1 MTLNLKAAW
10 LMTRHASE
18 VMPAGGAIVNITSV
32 AARRAGTIYGL
43 GKAALESMT
52 TGASYLLAER
62 GIRINAVELGALWTA
77 GVAENLPP
85 AAPSP
90 AGRWWRSRPRAI
102 AGTPRLPVLFLA
114 SDQARWISGQVLAVD
129 GGGAPR
135 APYPGSRDR
144 SQVVTG
150 RVALITG
157 CGKPDGGGQA
167 IARALAAD
175 GAAVVVTDRKPSGV
189 LNRRQEI
196 VGSEQP
202 DSWSGLETLVA
213 EIVTVGG
220 TAMSV
225 LGDIGNENDVQAM
238 VNAALARYDRLDILV
253 NNAAAPQGLDRDVID
268 EIPVNVFD
276 DVIRINLRGTWL
288 MCRAA
293 VPAMRR
299 RRWGRIINISSM
311 AGVIAAPRST
321 PYSAS
326 KAGIIGLTR
335 ALSMDVAAY
344 GVTVNAICPGALDTS
359 RSVLSLDPDLDVR
372 AEMEQRGRR
381 LPVGRVGRPER
392 RAAAVRYLSPVTA
405 PSS

>member
-1 MTLNLKAAW
+1 
-10 LMTRHASE
+10 
-18 VMPAGGAIVNITSV
+18 VN
-32 AARRAGTIYGL
+32 
-43 GKAALESMT
+43 
-52 TGASYLLAER
+52 
-62 GIRINAVELGALWTA
+62 
-77 GVAENLPP
+77 
-85 AAPSP
+85 
-90 AGRWWRSRPRAI
+90 
-102 AGTPRLPVLFLA
+102 
-114 SDQARWISGQVLAVD
+114 
-129 GGGAPR
+129 
-135 APYPGSRDR
+135 
-144 SQVVTG
+144 G
-150 RVALITG
+150 RVALVTG

-167 IARALAAD
+167 IARTLAAD
-175 GAAVVVTDRKPSGV
+175 GAAVVVTDRMPTGV

-202 DSWSGLETLVA
+202 ASWSGLETLVA
-213 EIVTVGG
+213 EIEAAGG

-225 LGDIGNENDVQAM
+225 LGDIGDENDVQAM
-238 VNAALARYDRLDILV
+238 VDAALERYDRLDIVV

-268 EIPVNVFD
+268 GIPIDVFD

-299 RRWGRIINISSM
+299 RRWGRIINVSSM

-359 RSVLSLDPDLDVR
+359 RSVLSLDPELDVR

-381 LPVGRVGRPER
+381 LPVGRVGRPDDV
-392 RAAAVRYLSPVTA
+392 AAAVRYIASDGAEFVTGQMLVLDGGGPA
-405 PSS
+405 PFPLPRPEEAV

>member
-1 MTLNLKAAW
+1 MN
-10 LMTRHASE
+10 
-18 VMPAGGAIVNITSV
+18 
-32 AARRAGTIYGL
+32 
-43 GKAALESMT
+43 
-52 TGASYLLAER
+52 
-62 GIRINAVELGALWTA
+62 
-77 GVAENLPP
+77 
-85 AAPSP
+85 
-90 AGRWWRSRPRAI
+90 
-102 AGTPRLPVLFLA
+102 
-114 SDQARWISGQVLAVD
+114 
-129 GGGAPR
+129 
-135 APYPGSRDR
+135 
-144 SQVVTG
+144 G
-150 RVALITG
+150 RVALVTG

-175 GAAVVVTDRKPSGV
+175 GAALVVSDRVPTGV

-196 VGSEQP
+196 LGPDQP
-202 DSWSGLETLVA
+202 ASWSGLDGLVA
-213 EIVTVGG
+213 EIEAAGG

-225 LGDIGNENDVQAM
+225 LGNIGDESDARAM
-238 VNAALARYDRLDILV
+238 VDAALERYDRLDILV

-268 EIPVNVFD
+268 EIPIEVFD

-299 RRWGRIINISSM
+299 RRWGRIINVSSM

-381 LPVGRVGRPER
+381 LPVGRVGRPDDV
-392 RAAAVRYLSPVTA
+392 AAAVRYLASDGAEFVTGQMIVLDGGGPA
-405 PSS
+405 PFPLPRPEEEQA

>member
-1 MTLNLKAAW
+1 MN
-10 LMTRHASE
+10 
-18 VMPAGGAIVNITSV
+18 
-32 AARRAGTIYGL
+32 
-43 GKAALESMT
+43 
-52 TGASYLLAER
+52 
-62 GIRINAVELGALWTA
+62 
-77 GVAENLPP
+77 
-85 AAPSP
+85 
-90 AGRWWRSRPRAI
+90 
-102 AGTPRLPVLFLA
+102 
-114 SDQARWISGQVLAVD
+114 
-129 GGGAPR
+129 
-135 APYPGSRDR
+135 
-144 SQVVTG
+144 G
-150 RVALITG
+150 RVALVTG

-167 IARALAAD
+167 IARALAAE
-175 GAAVVVTDRKPSGV
+175 GAAVVVTDRMPTGV

-202 DSWSGLETLVA
+202 ASWSGLETLVA
-213 EIVTVGG
+213 EIDAAGG

-225 LGDIGNENDVQAM
+225 LGDIGDEDDVQEM
-238 VNAALARYDRLDILV
+238 VDAALERYDRLDIVV

-268 EIPVNVFD
+268 GIPIDVFD

-299 RRWGRIINISSM
+299 RRWGRIINVSSM

-381 LPVGRVGRPER
+381 LPVGRVGRPDDV
-392 RAAAVRYLSPVTA
+392 AAAVCYLASDGAEFVTGQMLVLDGGGPA
-405 PSS
+405 PFPLPRPDEETV

>member
-1 MTLNLKAAW
+1 MN
-10 LMTRHASE
+10 
-18 VMPAGGAIVNITSV
+18 
-32 AARRAGTIYGL
+32 
-43 GKAALESMT
+43 
-52 TGASYLLAER
+52 
-62 GIRINAVELGALWTA
+62 
-77 GVAENLPP
+77 
-85 AAPSP
+85 
-90 AGRWWRSRPRAI
+90 
-102 AGTPRLPVLFLA
+102 
-114 SDQARWISGQVLAVD
+114 
-129 GGGAPR
+129 
-135 APYPGSRDR
+135 
-144 SQVVTG
+144 G
-150 RVALITG
+150 RVALVTG

-175 GAAVVVTDRKPSGV
+175 GAAVVVSDRVPTGV

-196 VGSEQP
+196 VGSDQP
-202 DSWSGLETLVA
+202 ASWSGLDGLVA
-213 EIVTVGG
+213 EIEAAGG

-225 LGDIGNENDVQAM
+225 LGNIGDESDAQAM
-238 VNAALARYDRLDILV
+238 VDAALERYDRLDILV

-268 EIPVNVFD
+268 EIPIEVFD

-299 RRWGRIINISSM
+299 RRWGRIINVSSM

-381 LPVGRVGRPER
+381 LPVGRVGRPDDV
-392 RAAAVRYLSPVTA
+392 AAAVRYLASDGAEFVTGQMIVLDGGGPA
-405 PSS
+405 PFPLPRPEEEQA